1 MSTGA
6 GQSQEGQ
13 SPATRPHVLLS
24 AAMSADG
31 YLDDASAS
39 RLVLSDAADLDR
51 VDELRARSDAILVG
65 AGTIRM
71 DNPAL
76 LVKSLA
82 RRQERVIRGLPASPQ
97 KVTVTSRGDL
107 DASSRFF
114 AEADSSPLVYAA
126 ADATDGLRARLRA
139 AGIVVPV
146 PGLMGLPDRLDLLW
160 ILEDLAGRGIGRLM
174 VEGGSQVLGQFLAG
188 GLADEFLLAVA
199 PVFVADA
206 AAPRLLAGGRPAGR
220 LHLAGVSQVGD
231 MAVLRYL
238 PAGPAGSPR
247 PD

>member
-1 MSTGA
+1 MESG
-6 GQSQEGQ
+6 
-13 SPATRPHVLLS
+13 RPHVLLS

-65 AGTIRM
+65 AQTIRT
-71 DNPAL
+71 DNPGL
-76 LVKSLA
+76 LVKSPA
-82 RRQERVIRGLPASPQ
+82 RRQERSTRGQPANPR

-114 AEADSSPLVYAA
+114 AEADSPPLVYTGDAA
-126 ADATDGLRARLRA
+126 AESLRGRVGG
-139 AGIVVPV
+139 AGVIVPV
-146 PGLMGLPDRLDLLW
+146 PGLMGFPDRLDLGW
-160 ILEDLAGRGIGRLM
+160 ILDDLARRGVGRLM
-174 VEGGSQVLGQFLAG
+174 VEGGGQVLGQFLAA

-199 PVFVADA
+199 PVFVADE
-206 AAPRLLAGGRPAGR
+206 AAPRLLAGAWPAGR

-231 MAVLRYL
+231 MAVLRFL
-238 PAGPAGSPR
+238 PTGPIGSP
-247 PD
+247 PAS